1 MTITRAIITEAATR
15 IAPFIR
21 RTPVM
26 DIAVPGIEKP
36 VCLKLE
42 LFQHTGSFKPRG
54 AFTNLVGAKIPKAG
68 VAAASGGNHG
78 AAVAYAAKVL
88 GIKARIFV
96 PTISS
101 PAKVARIAGYGATIV
116 QEGANYQEAVGLCQD
131 YVRES
136 GALNIHAYDMET
148 TLAGQGT
155 LARELEEQAPD
166 LDTILV
172 AVGGGGLIGGIASW
186 YQSKSK
192 IVGVEPETCN
202 CLHAALAAGNTV
214 TIKPS
219 GLAAD
224 SLGASSAG
232 LPHVSHCAKI
242 CRPCCPRDR
251 RRHPERPALALDPC
265 ADCDGARR
273 CRGLRRPAF
282 GKLQAGKG
290 RACWRH
296 CLWRQHAACDL
307 QRTFRHSL
315 KYPVAM

>member
-1 MTITRAIITEAATR
+1 MIITRTTITEAAAR

-26 DIAVPGIEKP
+26 NIAVPGIEKP

-54 AFTNLVGAKIPKAG
+54 AFTNLIGAKISRAG

-88 GIKARIFV
+88 GIAAHIFV

-116 QEGANYQEAVGLCQD
+116 QQGANYQEAVGLCQD
-131 YVRES
+131 YVRKS
-136 GALNIHAYDMET
+136 GALNIHAYDVEA

-155 LARELEEQAPD
+155 LGRELEEQSPD
-166 LDTILV
+166 LDRILV
-172 AVGGGGLIGGIASW
+172 AVGGGGLIGGIAGW

-202 CLHAALAAGNTV
+202 CLHAALAAGKPV
-214 TIKPS
+214 TIKPL
-219 GLAAD
+219 GLATD

-232 LPHVSHCAKI
+232 PLMFPLAQKFVDHVALVTDEDIRKAQRWLWTNAQIVAEPGGAAAFAALLSGSYKPAKG
-242 CRPCCPRDR
+242 
-251 RRHPERPALALDPC
+251 ERVGVIVC
-265 ADCDGARR
+265 GANTPLSTFN
-273 CRGLRRPAF
+273 GLFA
-282 GKLQAGKG
+282 
-290 RACWRH
+290 
-296 CLWRQHAACDL
+296 
-307 QRTFRHSL
+307 TT
-315 KYPVAM
+315 

>member
-1 MTITRAIITEAATR
+1 
-15 IAPFIR
+15 
-21 RTPVM
+21 
-26 DIAVPGIEKP
+26 

-54 AFTNLVGAKIPKAG
+54 AFANLVGAKIPKAG

-78 AAVAYAAKVL
+78 AAVAYAAKIL
-88 GIKARIFV
+88 GISARIFV

-101 PAKVARIAGYGATIV
+101 PAKVARIASYGANIV
-116 QEGANYQEAVGLCQD
+116 QEGANYQVAVELCQD

-136 GALNIHAYDMET
+136 GALNIHAFNTEA

-155 LARELEEQAPD
+155 LGRELEEQAPE

-172 AVGGGGLIGGIASW
+172 AVGGGGLIGGVASW

-202 CLHAALAAGNTV
+202 CLHAALASGDII

-232 LPHVSHCAKI
+232 SLMFPIAQKFIDHVALINDEDIRNAQRYLWTNAQIVTEPGGAAAFAALLSGSCKPA
-242 CRPCCPRDR
+242 RN
-251 RRHPERPALALDPC
+251 ERVGVIVC
-265 ADCDGARR
+265 GANTP
-273 CRGLRRPAF
+273 LE
-282 GKLQAGKG
+282 
-290 RACWRH
+290 
-296 CLWRQHAACDL
+296 
-307 QRTFRHSL
+307 TFNNL
-315 KYPVAM
+315 FATA

>member
-1 MTITRAIITEAATR
+1 MTITRAAITEAATR

-26 DIAVPGIEKP
+26 GIAVPGIERP

-54 AFTNLVGAKIPKAG
+54 AFTNLVGAKIPGAG

-78 AAVAYAAKVL
+78 AAVAYVAKVL
-88 GIKARIFV
+88 GISARIFV

-116 QEGANYQEAVGLCQD
+116 QQGANYQEAVGLCQD

-136 GALNIHAYDMET
+136 GAMNIHAFDMEA

-155 LARELEEQAPD
+155 LGCELEEQAPD
-166 LDTILV
+166 LDRILV
-172 AVGGGGLIGGIASW
+172 AVGGGGLIGGIAGW

-192 IVGVEPETCN
+192 IVGIEPETCN
-202 CLHAALAAGNTV
+202 CLHAALASGNTV
-214 TIKPS
+214 ATTPS
-219 GLAAD
+219 GIATD

-232 LPHVSHCAKI
+232 SLMFPIAQKFVDHVALVTDEDIRNAQRWLWTHAQI
-242 CRPCCPRDR
+242 VAEPGGVA
-251 RRHPERPALALDPC
+251 ALAALLSGSYKPAKGERVGVIVC
-265 ADCDGARR
+265 GANTP
-273 CRGLRRPAF
+273 LA
-282 GKLQAGKG
+282 
-290 RACWRH
+290 
-296 CLWRQHAACDL
+296 
-307 QRTFRHSL
+307 TFNEL
-315 KYPVAM
+315 FATA

>member
-1 MTITRAIITEAATR
+1 MTLNRTTITEAATR

-26 DIAVPGIEKP
+26 DITVPGIEKP

-54 AFTNLVGAKIPKAG
+54 AFANLVGAKIPKTG

-136 GALNIHAYDMET
+136 GALNIHAYDMEA

-192 IVGVEPETCN
+192 TVGVEPETCN
-202 CLHAALAAGNTV
+202 CLSAALAAGHTI

-232 LPHVSHCAKI
+232 FLMFPIAQKFVDHIALVSDEDIRNAQRYLWTNAQIVTEPGGAAAFATLLSGSYKPAKN
-242 CRPCCPRDR
+242 
-251 RRHPERPALALDPC
+251 ERVGVIVCGANTPLA
-265 ADCDGARR
+265 
-273 CRGLRRPAF
+273 AF
-282 GKLQAGKG
+282 N
-290 RACWRH
+290 
-296 CLWRQHAACDL
+296 
-307 QRTFRHSL
+307 SL
-315 KYPVAM
+315 FSTA

>member
-1 MTITRAIITEAATR
+1 MTITRAAIAEAAAR

-26 DIAVPGIEKP
+26 DISVPGIENP

-54 AFTNLVGAKIPKAG
+54 AFTNLVGAQIPRAG

-88 GIKARIFV
+88 GIAARIFV

-116 QEGANYQEAVGLCQD
+116 QQGANYQKAVGLCQD
-131 YVRES
+131 YVHES
-136 GALNIHAYDMET
+136 GAFNIHAYDMEA

-155 LARELEEQAPD
+155 LGRELEEQVPD
-166 LDTILV
+166 LDRILV
-172 AVGGGGLIGGIASW
+172 AVGGGGLIGGVANW

-202 CLHAALAAGNTV
+202 CLHAALAAGNPV

-224 SLGASSAG
+224 SLGASSTGSLMFPTAQKFVD
-232 LPHVSHCAKI
+232 HVALVTDEDIRKAQRWLWTHAQIVAEPGGAAAFAALLSGSYKPAKG
-242 CRPCCPRDR
+242 
-251 RRHPERPALALDPC
+251 ERIGVIVCGANTPLA
-265 ADCDGARR
+265 
-273 CRGLRRPAF
+273 
-282 GKLQAGKG
+282 
-290 RACWRH
+290 
-296 CLWRQHAACDL
+296 
-307 QRTFRHSL
+307 TFNEL
-315 KYPVAM
+315 FATA

>member
-1 MTITRAIITEAATR
+1 MTLNRTTITEAAIR

-54 AFTNLVGAKIPKAG
+54 AFANLVGTQIPKTG
-68 VAAASGGNHG
+68 IAAASGGNHG

-88 GIKARIFV
+88 GIKACIFV

-101 PAKVARIAGYGATIV
+101 PAKVARIASYGATIV
-116 QEGANYQEAVGLCQD
+116 QEGANYQEAVGHCQD

-136 GALNIHAYDMET
+136 GALNIHAYDMEA

-155 LARELEEQAPD
+155 LGLELEEQAPD
-166 LDTILV
+166 LDTVLV
-172 AVGGGGLIGGIASW
+172 AVGGGGLIGGVASW
-186 YQSKSK
+186 YQTRSKV
-192 IVGVEPETCN
+192 VGVEPETCN
-202 CLHAALAAGNTV
+202 CLNAALAVGDTI

-232 LPHVSHCAKI
+232 SLMFPIAQKFI
-242 CRPCCPRDR
+242 DR
-251 RRHPERPALALDPC
+251 VALINDEDIRTAQRYLWATAQIVTEPGGAAAFAALLSGSYKPAGNERVGVIVCGANTPLA
-265 ADCDGARR
+265 
-273 CRGLRRPAF
+273 
-282 GKLQAGKG
+282 
-290 RACWRH
+290 
-296 CLWRQHAACDL
+296 
-307 QRTFRHSL
+307 TFNEL
-315 KYPVAM
+315 FATA

>member
-1 MTITRAIITEAATR
+1 MTLNRTAITQAAKR

-21 RTPVM
+21 KTPVM
-26 DIAVPGIEKP
+26 DIIVPGIDKP

-54 AFTNLVGAKIPKAG
+54 AFNNLVGAKITKAG
-68 VAAASGGNHG
+68 IAAASGGNHG
-78 AAVAYAAKVL
+78 AAVAYAAKTL
-88 GIKARIFV
+88 GIAARIFV

-116 QEGANYQEAVGLCQD
+116 QEGANYQAAVGLCQD

-136 GALNIHAYDMET
+136 GAMNIHAYDMET

-166 LDTILV
+166 LDKILV
-172 AVGGGGLIGGIASW
+172 AVGGGGLIGGTATW

-192 IVGVEPETCN
+192 VIGIEPETCN
-202 CLHAALAAGNTV
+202 CLSAALAAGNT
-214 TIKPS
+214 ININPA

-232 LPHVSHCAKI
+232 SLMFPIAQKYVSHVALVSDADIRNAQRYLWTNAQIVTEPGGAAAFAALLSGAYKPAKN
-242 CRPCCPRDR
+242 
-251 RRHPERPALALDPC
+251 ERVGVIVCGANTPLDV
-265 ADCDGARR
+265 
-273 CRGLRRPAF
+273 F
-282 GKLQAGKG
+282 N
-290 RACWRH
+290 
-296 CLWRQHAACDL
+296 
-307 QRTFRHSL
+307 SL
-315 KYPVAM
+315 FATA

>member
-1 MTITRAIITEAATR
+1 MTLNRATITEAATR

-26 DIAVPGIEKP
+26 DVAVPGIEKP

-42 LFQHTGSFKPRG
+42 FFQHTGSFKPRG

-78 AAVAYAAKVL
+78 AAVAYAAMVL
-88 GIKARIFV
+88 GIKAHIFV

-101 PAKVARIAGYGATIV
+101 SAKVARIAGYGATIV
-116 QEGANYQEAVGLCQD
+116 QEGTNYQEAVELCQD

-166 LDTILV
+166 LNTVLV

-202 CLHAALAAGNTV
+202 CLSAALATGTTV

-232 LPHVSHCAKI
+232 SLMFPIAQKFVDHVALINDDDIRNAQRYLWTNAQIATEPGGAAAFAALLSGSYK
-242 CRPCCPRDR
+242 PKKN
-251 RRHPERPALALDPC
+251 ERVGVVVC
-265 ADCDGARR
+265 GANTP
-273 CRGLRRPAF
+273 LSAF
-282 GKLQAGKG
+282 N
-290 RACWRH
+290 
-296 CLWRQHAACDL
+296 
-307 QRTFRHSL
+307 SL
-315 KYPVAM
+315 FTTA

>member
-1 MTITRAIITEAATR
+1 MTLNRTTITEAATR

-21 RTPVM
+21 KTPVM
-26 DIAVPGIEKP
+26 DIAMPGIDAP

-54 AFTNLVGAKIPKAG
+54 AFANLVGAKIPKAG

-78 AAVAYAAKVL
+78 AAVAYAAKIL
-88 GIKARIFV
+88 GISARIFV

-101 PAKVARIAGYGATIV
+101 PAKVARIASYGANIV
-116 QEGANYQEAVGLCQD
+116 QEGANYQVAVELCQD

-136 GALNIHAYDMET
+136 GALNIHAFNTEA

-155 LARELEEQAPD
+155 LGRELEEQAPE

-172 AVGGGGLIGGIASW
+172 AVGGGGLIGGVASW

-202 CLHAALAAGNTV
+202 CLHAALASGDII

-232 LPHVSHCAKI
+232 SLMFPIAQKFIDHVALINDEDIRNAQRYLWTNAQIVTEPGGAAAFAALLSGSYKPV
-242 CRPCCPRDR
+242 RN
-251 RRHPERPALALDPC
+251 ERVGVIVCGANTPLD
-265 ADCDGARR
+265 
-273 CRGLRRPAF
+273 AF
-282 GKLQAGKG
+282 NNLFAT
-290 RACWRH
+290 A
-296 CLWRQHAACDL
+296 
-307 QRTFRHSL
+307 
-315 KYPVAM
+315 

>member
-1 MTITRAIITEAATR
+1 MTITRATIAEAAAR

-26 DIAVPGIEKP
+26 DVTVPGIEKP

-54 AFTNLVGAKIPKAG
+54 AFTNLVGAKIPKVG

-88 GIKARIFV
+88 GIAARIFV

-116 QEGANYQEAVGLCQD
+116 QQGINYQEAVGLCQD
-131 YVRES
+131 YISES
-136 GALNIHAYDMET
+136 GAMDIHAYDMET

-155 LARELEEQAPD
+155 LGRELAEQAPD
-166 LDTILV
+166 LDRILV

-192 IVGVEPETCN
+192 IIGVEPETCN
-202 CLHAALAAGNTV
+202 CLHAALAAGSTI

-219 GLAAD
+219 GLATD
-224 SLGASSAG
+224 SLGASAAG
-232 LPHVSHCAKI
+232 SIMFPIAQKFIDHVALVTDEDIRNAQRWLWAHAQILTEPGGATALAALLSGSY
-242 CRPCCPRDR
+242 
-251 RRHPERPALALDPC
+251 RPAKGERVGVIVCGANTPLA
-265 ADCDGARR
+265 AFT
-273 CRGLRRPAF
+273 GLSAI
-282 GKLQAGKG
+282 A
-290 RACWRH
+290 
-296 CLWRQHAACDL
+296 
-307 QRTFRHSL
+307 
-315 KYPVAM
+315 

>member
-1 MTITRAIITEAATR
+1 MTINRATITEAAKR

-21 RTPVM
+21 KTPVM
-26 DIAVPGIEKP
+26 DIALPGIDKP

-54 AFTNLVGAKIPKAG
+54 AFNNLVGAKIPKAG
-68 VAAASGGNHG
+68 IAAASGGNHG

-116 QEGANYQEAVGLCQD
+116 QEGANYQEAVGLCED

-166 LDTILV
+166 LDTVLV

-192 IVGVEPETCN
+192 VVGVEPETCN
-202 CLHAALAAGNTV
+202 CLHAALAAGDTI

-232 LPHVSHCAKI
+232 SLMFPIAQKFVEPVVLISDEDIRNAQ
-242 CRPCCPRDR
+242 R
-251 RRHPERPALALDPC
+251 
-265 ADCDGARR
+265 
-273 CRGLRRPAF
+273 
-282 GKLQAGKG
+282 
-290 RACWRH
+290 
-296 CLWRQHAACDL
+296 CLWTNAQIVTEPGGAAAFAAFLSGRYKPAKSERVGIIVCGANTPL
-307 QRTFRHSL
+307 ETFNSL
-315 KYPVAM
+315 FTTI

>member
-1 MTITRAIITEAATR
+1 MIIKRTMITEAATR

-21 RTPVM
+21 RTPVI

-42 LFQHTGSFKPRG
+42 LVQHTGSFKPRG
-54 AFTNLVGAKIPKAG
+54 AFTNLVGAKLPKAG

-78 AAVAYAAKVL
+78 AAVAHAAKAL
-88 GIKARIFV
+88 GIAARIFV

-101 PAKVARIAGYGATIV
+101 PAKVARIASYGATIV
-116 QEGANYQEAVGLCQD
+116 QQGANYQEAVGLCQD

-136 GALNIHAYDMET
+136 GALNIHAYDMEA

-155 LARELEEQAPD
+155 LGRELEEQAPD
-166 LDTILV
+166 LDRILV

-192 IVGVEPETCN
+192 IIGVEPETCN
-202 CLHAALAAGNTV
+202 CLHAALAAGKTV

-219 GLAAD
+219 GLATD

-232 LPHVSHCAKI
+232 PLMFPIAQKFVGHVALVTDEDIRKAQRWLWIHAQIITEPGGAAAFAALLSGSYEPANG
-242 CRPCCPRDR
+242 
-251 RRHPERPALALDPC
+251 ERVGVIVCGANTPLA
-265 ADCDGARR
+265 
-273 CRGLRRPAF
+273 AF
-282 GKLQAGKG
+282 NELFAT
-290 RACWRH
+290 A
-296 CLWRQHAACDL
+296 
-307 QRTFRHSL
+307 
-315 KYPVAM
+315 

>member
-1 MTITRAIITEAATR
+1 MTITRTTIIEAASS

-42 LFQHTGSFKPRG
+42 HFQHTGSFKPRG
-54 AFTNLVGAKIPKAG
+54 AFTNLVGAQIPKTG

-88 GIKARIFV
+88 GIAARIFV
-96 PTISS
+96 PNITS
-101 PAKVARIAGYGATIV
+101 PAKVIRIASYGATIV

-136 GALNIHAYDMET
+136 GALNIHAYDMEP

-155 LARELEEQAPD
+155 LGRELEEQAPD
-166 LDTILV
+166 LDKILV
-172 AVGGGGLIGGIASW
+172 AVGGGGLIGGIAGW

-202 CLHAALAAGNTV
+202 CLHAALAAGKPV
-214 TIKPS
+214 TITPS

-232 LPHVSHCAKI
+232 SLMFPIAQKFVDHVALVTDEDIRKAQRWLWTHAQIVAEPGGAAAFAALLSGSYKPAKG
-242 CRPCCPRDR
+242 
-251 RRHPERPALALDPC
+251 ERIGVIVCGANTPLA
-265 ADCDGARR
+265 
-273 CRGLRRPAF
+273 
-282 GKLQAGKG
+282 
-290 RACWRH
+290 
-296 CLWRQHAACDL
+296 
-307 QRTFRHSL
+307 TFNEL
-315 KYPVAM
+315 FAET